1 MGLNSAL
8 VDRARVVRKMAG
20 PRNTEGRSEMQPV
33 PFEWFRAR
41 LMPEPAPEGED
52 PGRGR
57 RRTAPNPQ
65 MMCGAFDLAGDP
77 VAIRASDEIEV
88 ASLELGDALWR
99 VNGDPVPIRKKRRV
113 IGWTVPLSRLNEPRR
128 EDL

>member
-1 MGLNSAL
+1 
-8 VDRARVVRKMAG
+8 V
-20 PRNTEGRSEMQPV
+20 E
-33 PFEWFRAR
+33 
-41 LMPEPAPEGED
+41 
-52 PGRGR
+52 
-57 RRTAPNPQ
+57 
-65 MMCGAFDLAGDP
+65 
-77 VAIRASDEIEV
+77 IRASDEIEV